1 MKLGFYPGCSM
12 HGTAREYRESLE
24 AIAGPLGIELEE
36 VRDWSCC
43 GASSGHQTSHLL
55 GVALAARNLSLAEEQ
70 GHERLLAPCA
80 ACYGRLAGARHEL
93 QQDAALTAQVGKLL
107 TRPFANA
114 VGVINAIELLRDI
127 APAIKEKVSR
137 PLQGLKVACYYGC
150 LLVRPPE
157 VAAYDDAEDPSS
169 LETIVKATGAE
180 PVRWHKRTECCGAGL
195 SISRRPSVIRLGR
208 EILGDARQ
216 AGAQAVVVACPMCH
230 SNLDFRQQ
238 AMARG
243 GEPFAMPILYV
254 TQLVGLAL
262 GVSAQELGIQRHFVD
277 ADPVLA
283 QLAAP
288 RSLPAPAQP

>member
-93 QQDAALTAQVGKLL
+93 QQDAALAAQVGKLL

-150 LLVRPPE
+150 QIVRPERAVNEDPE
-157 VAAYDDAEDPSS
+157 VPMALDQL
-169 LETIVKATGAE
+169 LEALGAVAV
-180 PVRWHKRTECCGAGL
+180 PYPPKVRCCGGMLVATFEDVAAKL
-195 SISRRPSVIRLGR
+195 CDELVMW
-208 EILGDARQ
+208 ARQ
-216 AGAQAVVVACPMCH
+216 EQADCIVTTCPLCH
-230 SNLDFRQQ
+230 ANLELLQERASSDGTMRQ
-238 AMARG
+238 A
-243 GEPFAMPILYV
+243 PLPIVYF
-254 TQLVGLAL
+254 TQLIGMALGCSDEEVGL
-262 GVSAQELGIQRHFVD
+262 HHNFVPLSYPFPLM
-277 ADPVLA
+277 AEASTHV
-283 QLAAP
+283 
-288 RSLPAPAQP
+288 